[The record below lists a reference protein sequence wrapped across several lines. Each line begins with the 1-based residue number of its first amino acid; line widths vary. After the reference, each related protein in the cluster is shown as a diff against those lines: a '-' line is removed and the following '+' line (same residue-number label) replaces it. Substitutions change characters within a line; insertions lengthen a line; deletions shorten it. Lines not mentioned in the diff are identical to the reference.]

1 MARRQR
7 LQDGEQI
14 PVHRPSSR
22 GPTSWDTV
30 VPAGPFI
37 TFFGKIISGG
47 KRIVNLLRIKDNAL
61 EIDRP
66 RSCGKTVHRED
77 GVSGLLINQK
87 MSGGNKTDLSLYLL
101 APS

>member
-61 EIDRP
+61 EIDVVLEVV
-66 RSCGKTVHRED
+66 GKLFTERM
-77 GVSGLLINQK
+77 GFQGC
-87 MSGGNKTDLSLYLL
+87 
-101 APS
+101 